1 MMKQNIRKKKI
12 AVLFVLYAVLAIV
25 IITLL
30 SYIQDMLYLKQA
42 EHEQGMLAFRSLN
55 FSEDT
60 MKTFHNL
67 YQDKESDW
75 EDNLTFAM
83 LNQRFH
89 LDNEKDLVTKRIP
102 AYYKN
107 SAVYQRFKN
116 RYKAV
121 FKDIKYFPVGR
132 DVDGGERCYY
142 ENSWYNDRTY
152 GGKRFHEG
160 TDIMTSNN
168 ERGYFPVYSMTDG
181 VVEQKGWLKLGG
193 WRLGIRSKNSAYFYY
208 AHMAQYADDIEVG
221 NHIKAGQLIGYVGDT
236 GYSKKEGTTGN
247 FPVHLHIGIYLQ
259 EKEGEMSVNPY
270 WVLKGIE
277 SKKKAFHSSN

>member
-89 LDNEKDLVTKRIP
+89 LDNEKNLVTKRIP

>member
-193 WRLGIRSKNSAYFYY
+193 WRLGIRSKNSVYFYY

>member
-55 FSEDT
+55 FSENT

>member
-1 MMKQNIRKKKI
+1 MMKQKIRKKKI

-25 IITLL
+25 IIILL

-42 EHEQGMLAFRSLN
+42 ECEQGMLAFRSLN
-55 FSEDT
+55 FSEET

-67 YQDKESDW
+67 CQDRDSDW

-89 LDNEKDLVTKRIP
+89 LDNKKDLVTKRIP

-160 TDIMTSNN
+160 TDIMTSNS

-193 WRLGIRSKNSAYFYY
+193 WRLGIRSKNGAYFYY